1 MCLPLLI
8 DHKHLAQLRT
18 RFSEIVCEGLSF
30 QVISM
35 VTPLLSFVS
44 FPPLCVHEEPH
55 AIAEDVEGRFLAD
68 IALVRKNHLHCHI
81 LIFYFSR

>member
-55 AIAEDVEGRFLAD
+55 AIAEDVGG
-68 IALVRKNHLHCHI
+68 
-81 LIFYFSR
+81 